1 MQLATL
7 PSPKVEPILRRT
19 LLETSAPF
27 RDDEIFVLSVCIPFY
42 GKAPGVVKEAVESAA
57 KQLPLGSELL
67 VLPDGKEAARSL
79 NRVALPRC
87 AHVIQPERRLG
98 LVGNWNRCLE
108 LAKGDLI
115 HILHDDDV
123 VDSGFYDAIMKLRRR
138 FPGAGLY
145 ATGGRTLGT
154 KSPPLDPAASEQSFL
169 LEGDD
174 AESFILQDPRYCV
187 GSVVVSRNVA
197 LTKGLFCKDFPYCPD
212 EEAFP
217 RYAADGGF
225 AFDPTP
231 LYRMRVHEDQ
241 TRYWTWRKPDFVPTY
256 VESRVRGARNF
267 SPAMVDLAFR
277 SSARRVMS
285 IALSL
290 ALNGESRVAVAQVD
304 ELAVAYPTCRTW
316 PRFRVV
322 RAACQSRIWLRAVAL
337 RRKYLLRA
345 PALLG
350 RETTSSVS
358 SDRPPG

>member
-1 MQLATL
+1 
-7 PSPKVEPILRRT
+7 
-19 LLETSAPF
+19 
-27 RDDEIFVLSVCIPFY
+27 VLSVCIPFY
-42 GKAPGVVKEAVESAA
+42 GKAPVLVKEAVESAA
-57 KQLPLGSELL
+57 NQLPLGSELL
-67 VLPDGKEAARSL
+67 VLPDGIEAARSL
-79 NRVALPRC
+79 NQVALPRC
-87 AHVIQPERRLG
+87 AHVIRPDRRFG

-123 VDSGFYDAIMKLRRR
+123 VDSGFYDAIMELRQH

-145 ATGGRTLGT
+145 ATGGRPLGT
-154 KSPPLDPAASEQSFL
+154 QSARLDAAAGEQPFL

-174 AESFILQDPRYCV
+174 AEIFILQDPRYCV

-197 LTKGLFCKDFPYCPD
+197 LSKGLFRKDFPYCPD

-231 LYRMRVHEDQ
+231 LYRMRVHKDQ
-241 TRYWTWRKPDFVPTY
+241 TRYSTWRKPDFVSTY
-256 VESRVRGARNF
+256 VQSRVQGARNF

-337 RRKYLLRA
+337 RRRYLLKA